1 MISTTDYSQIPA
13 HDPPQDITANF
24 INPDT
29 IACSLLEVS
38 LPLSFISTVLVA
50 LRIYTRLKLVKSP
63 GWDDQMKHGNGE
75 DIWNLYNTTALTF
88 HKLRLASL
96 AIYHLALLWSKISIL
111 IKLLRFNAAPI
122 PSTIFRITVFSV
134 MAFTALFSLA
144 SAAIISSGCSPSIEI
159 PRCVINPTFA
169 YVYGAC
175 NILSSWAI
183 FGLGIVV
190 CLRRRVLG
198 KGAGNAQRWCMG
210 FVIAVGIL
218 YVPALHCDI
227 RMATDWDSVCVTS
240 IARLVDGIPH
250 IRSENVTRFEVSICK
265 SLVHFL
271 GTNRTVS
278 SVLSTSL
285 FILARWCEIELTS
298 ALIFASLLALSPLLT
313 AILRTY
319 FPPQQLPATSY
330 LDTESSTPSHS
341 PSPTCKISKSA
352 SSTLTPQPS
361 TSTLTLSSLS
371 HASSR
376 RDVPLSESE
385 KRLSAKVGGIALVER
400 RVLGGS
406 VGRKG
411 LVLMTVEYAV
421 RYEACLLA
429 RRHDMEVWEW
439 KPQG

>member
-1 MISTTDYSQIPA
+1 
-13 HDPPQDITANF
+13 
-24 INPDT
+24 
-29 IACSLLEVS
+29 
-38 LPLSFISTVLVA
+38 
-50 LRIYTRLKLVKSP
+50 
-63 GWDDQMKHGNGE
+63 MKHGNGE

-210 FVIAVGIL
+210 FVIAVGIF
-218 YVPALHCDI
+218 
-227 RMATDWDSVCVTS
+227 VCVTS

-250 IRSENVTRFEVSICK
+250 IRSENVTRFEVSI
-265 SLVHFL
+265 S
-271 GTNRTVS
+271 
-278 SVLSTSL
+278 
-285 FILARWCEIELTS
+285 RWCEIELTS

-319 FPPQQLPATSY
+319 FPPQQLPTTSY

-421 RYEACLLA
+421 RMLSVTKDQFPRMLTFTQTYPMP
-429 RRHDMEVWEW
+429 HEV
-439 KPQG
+439 KGTAM

>member
-38 LPLSFISTVLVA
+38 LPLSFISTALVA

-63 GWDDQMKHGNGE
+63 GWDDLFIGLGLILSWTLCVLEIIEMKHGNGV

-88 HKLRLASL
+88 QKLRRASL
-96 AIYHLALLWSKISIL
+96 AIYHLALLCTKISIL

-144 SAAIISSGCSPSIEI
+144 SAAITSSGGSPSIEI

-169 YVYGAC
+169 
-175 NILSSWAI
+175 
-183 FGLGIVV
+183 
-190 CLRRRVLG
+190 
-198 KGAGNAQRWCMG
+198 
-210 FVIAVGIL
+210 
-218 YVPALHCDI
+218 
-227 RMATDWDSVCVTS
+227 VCVTS
-240 IARLVDGIPH
+240 IARFVDGIPY
-250 IRSENVTRFEVSICK
+250 IRSENITRFEVSI
-265 SLVHFL
+265 S
-271 GTNRTVS
+271 
-278 SVLSTSL
+278 
-285 FILARWCEIELTS
+285 RWCEIELTS

-313 AILRTY
+313 AILPTY
-319 FPPQQLPATSY
+319 FPPQQLPTTSY

-341 PSPTCKISKSA
+341 PSPTCKISTSA

-385 KRLSAKVGGIALVER
+385 KRLSANVGGIALGER

-406 VGRKG
+406 VGRKSP
-411 LVLMTVEYAV
+411 VLMTVEYAV

-439 KPQG
+439 KSQG